1 MLVHKVYMLMKSIGD
16 VNECIHGTV
25 LSLTSQVIHAHALH
39 SFNHKS
45 IKFSY
50 GSFNIAS
57 VLVSG
62 TDIFF
67 IEKGCKIVEQ
77 WQVYTSSPVQF
88 LIVNV
93 FVLLL

>member
-1 MLVHKVYMLMKSIGD
+1 MLMKSIGD
-16 VNECIHGTV
+16 VNECKHATA

-50 GSFNIAS
+50 GSLNIAC

-62 TDIFF
+62 TDIFFF

-77 WQVYTSSPVQF
+77 WQVYDSSPVQF
-88 LIVNV
+88 LIENE
-93 FVLLL
+93 VLLNFKKIYLV